1 MERIVYAGGEP
12 DNATREH
19 LRQMIAETQDLLKKQ
34 VAAIQAAFEKAVE
47 SYSEIDRLFP
57 EKKSG

>member
-1 MERIVYAGGEP
+1 MERIIYTGSGP
-12 DNATREH
+12 DTATTEH
-19 LRQMIAETQDLLKKQ
+19 LRQTITETQNLLKQQ
-34 VAAIQAAFEKAVE
+34 VAAIQAAFDKAVD